1 MEQVIFRMN
10 KNDKKKLKVK
20 LALNGISLQDYLI
33 QLIKLDQEK
42 DLIKSIS

>member
-10 KNDKKKLKVK
+10 EDDKKKLKAD
-20 LALNGISLQDYLI
+20 LAHKGLSFQNYII

-42 DLIKSIS
+42 DLLESNS